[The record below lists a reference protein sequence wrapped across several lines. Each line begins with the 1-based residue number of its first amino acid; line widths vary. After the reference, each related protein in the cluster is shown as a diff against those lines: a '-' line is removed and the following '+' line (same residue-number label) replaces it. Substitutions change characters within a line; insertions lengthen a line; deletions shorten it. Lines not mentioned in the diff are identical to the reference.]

1 MECGVSIGDSGRVV
15 IEIEPDLKRELHV
28 ALRHDGTNLKNWFV
42 EQALSFLS
50 ERGQISLTFASPDSA
65 EESHDEV

>member
-1 MECGVSIGDSGRVV
+1 MSIGESGRVV

-50 ERGQISLTFASPDSA
+50 ERGQISLTFGSLDSTK
-65 EESHDEV
+65 EIHDEV

>member
-1 MECGVSIGDSGRVV
+1 MSIGESGRVV

-42 EQALSFLS
+42 EQATSFLS
-50 ERGQISLTFASPDSA
+50 ERGQISLTFAAEDSS
-65 EESHDEV
+65 EGNQ